1 MQNTNSI
8 LCAFVFF
15 VNPLQSCR
23 TFAVNQRKRI
33 IDYFCKPIKDFMSQE
48 QNLNSGQL
56 IAFLWKKR
64 KPIMIITASA
74 LVVSVVISLMMTP
87 YYMSRAVVFPTKSNS
102 VDYNTNSRNSVVEFG
117 DEADA
122 ERLLQVLISPEIR
135 DSLIHKYD
143 LYNHYEIDSSD
154 AHARFEFQKIYEG
167 NIKFER
173 TRYNSINIDVY
184 DTDPIIATDIA
195 NDIVRLVDTV
205 MNRMIRQRSVGPMHA
220 VQHEVSL
227 IRTEMGDY
235 SDRLKNLSDSGVVSK
250 DERQNMNAVYLE
262 AKRSGDKDFAE
273 EMKRKIDATQKYGTD
288 YDIYSNLSEFF
299 ALRYSNIL
307 DVNDQ
312 ASQYASTNIQ
322 QTIRH
327 SPAEIPDKKAKPKR
341 AIIVLFATF
350 SAFLFSIFL
359 LLGIEKFRE
368 IKQSNL

>member
-1 MQNTNSI
+1 MN
-8 LCAFVFF
+8 
-15 VNPLQSCR
+15 
-23 TFAVNQRKRI
+23 
-33 IDYFCKPIKDFMSQE
+33 QE

-56 IAFLWKKR
+56 LAFLWKKR
-64 KPIMIITASA
+64 KPIIIITSVAF
-74 LVVSVVISLMMTP
+74 VVAIAVSLMITP
-87 YYMSRAVVFPTKSNS
+87 YYMARAVVFPTKSNS

-135 DSLIHKYD
+135 DSLTIKYD
-143 LYNHYEIDSSD
+143 LYKHYEIDSNES
-154 AHARFEFQKIYEG
+154 HARYEFQKIYEG

-205 MNRMIRQRSVGPMHA
+205 MNRMIRQRSIGPKHA
-220 VQHEVSL
+220 VEHEVSL
-227 IRTEMGDY
+227 IRQEMGDY
-235 SDRLKNLSDSGVVSK
+235 SDRLRALSDSGVVSK
-250 DERQNMNAVYLE
+250 DARSNLQTDHLE
-262 AKRSGDKDFAE
+262 ALKAGKTELAKE
-273 EMKRKIDATQKYGTD
+273 IQRKIDATQKYATD
-288 YDIYSNLSEFF
+288 YDIYTNLSDFF

-312 ASQYASTNIQ
+312 AAQYANTNIQ

-327 SPAEIPDKKAKPKR
+327 SMAEIPDKKAKPKR

-350 SAFLFSIFL
+350 SAFLFAIFL
-359 LLGIEKFRE
+359 LLAIEKIKE
-368 IKQSNL
+368 IKAQVN

>member
-1 MQNTNSI
+1 MAQDQT
-8 LCAFVFF
+8 
-15 VNPLQSCR
+15 
-23 TFAVNQRKRI
+23 
-33 IDYFCKPIKDFMSQE
+33 
-48 QNLNSGQL
+48 LNSGEL

-64 KPIMIITASA
+64 KPILIITATA
-74 LVVSVVISLMMTP
+74 LVVSIVVSLMITP
-87 YYMSRAVVFPTKSNS
+87 YYMARAVVFPTKSNS

-135 DSLIHKYD
+135 DSLTIKYD
-143 LYNHYEIDSSD
+143 LYNHYEVDSTE
-154 AHARFEFQKIYEG
+154 AHARYEFQQIYEG

-184 DTDPIIATDIA
+184 DTDPVIAADIA

-205 MNRMIRQRSVGPMHA
+205 MNRMIRQRSVGPMYA
-220 VQHEVSL
+220 VQHEVGL
-227 IRTEMGDY
+227 IKTEMGDY
-235 SDRLKNLSDSGVVSK
+235 SDRLKSLSDSGVVSK
-250 DERQNMNAVYLE
+250 DERGNMYADYLE
-262 AKRSGDKDFAE
+262 ALKAGRNDLAAE
-273 EMKRKIDATQKYGTD
+273 IKRKIDATQKYASD

-312 ASQYASTNIQ
+312 AAQYASTNIQ

-341 AIIVLFATF
+341 AIIVLFATA
-350 SAFLFSIFL
+350 SAFLFAVFL
-359 LLGIEKFRE
+359 LLGIEKFKE
-368 IKQSNL
+368 IKASTR